1 MIQLIKNS
9 ELDNEKI
16 PKILTP
22 IQDHDSFDFSKI
34 VVNKPWGYEYLMYS
48 NDDVAIWILH
58 IKKDCLT
65 SMHCHL
71 NKKTI
76 LIVLSGEAICATLN
90 QGFNLRKGDGLII
103 DKKVFHSTQA
113 ISEEGII
120 IMEIETPVKK
130 TDLLRLIDYYGRETK
145 EYESK
150 NEMTKELENY
160 NYATFEKNE
169 FGVIKKIG
177 NMNLCIE
184 KFYNDAE
191 IKNYLISKDDEI
203 IIILN
208 GRIEDEKGQSF
219 EIADIFEKK
228 RIKNLNNLIIKKPLE
243 ILKIKNIKQND
254 F

>member
-113 ISEEGII
+113 ISEGGII
-120 IMEIETPVKK
+120 IMEIENPVKK

-150 NEMTKELENY
+150 NEMTKELEDY
-160 NYATFEKNE
+160 NYVTFEKNE
-169 FGVIKKIG
+169 KNVIKRIG
-177 NMNLCIE
+177 EMNLCIE
-184 KFYNDAE
+184 KFYNDDSE
-191 IKNYLISKDDEI
+191 IKNHLISEKNEI
-203 IIILN
+203 IILLD
-208 GRIEDEKGQSF
+208 GKIEDKNGQS
-219 EIADIFEKK
+219 
-228 RIKNLNNLIIKKPLE
+228 
-243 ILKIKNIKQND
+243 
-254 F
+254 